1 MRPPRPEQQFGSR
14 NGIAV
19 PSIPAKVRGPSWV
32 DSIALRKS
40 IKLECYVNAVDLKA
54 SSRKFRCVATR
65 RNSLRQVLATN
76 LRLLRNESG
85 WSQEDLA
92 AEAGLH
98 RTFVGAVERA
108 ERNISLDNI
117 EKLAVALRVEPWTLL
132 KR

>member
-1 MRPPRPEQQFGSR
+1 
-14 NGIAV
+14 
-19 PSIPAKVRGPSWV
+19 
-32 DSIALRKS
+32 
-40 IKLECYVNAVDLKA
+40 
-54 SSRKFRCVATR
+54 VAAR

-76 LRLLRNESG
+76 LRLLRNERE

-92 AEAGLH
+92 AEADLH

-117 EKLAVALRVEPWTLL
+117 EKLAVALGVEPWTLL

>member
-1 MRPPRPEQQFGSR
+1 
-14 NGIAV
+14 
-19 PSIPAKVRGPSWV
+19 
-32 DSIALRKS
+32 
-40 IKLECYVNAVDLKA
+40 
-54 SSRKFRCVATR
+54 VAAR

-76 LRLLRNESG
+76 LRLLRNERG

-117 EKLAVALRVEPWTLL
+117 EKLALAIGVEPWSLL